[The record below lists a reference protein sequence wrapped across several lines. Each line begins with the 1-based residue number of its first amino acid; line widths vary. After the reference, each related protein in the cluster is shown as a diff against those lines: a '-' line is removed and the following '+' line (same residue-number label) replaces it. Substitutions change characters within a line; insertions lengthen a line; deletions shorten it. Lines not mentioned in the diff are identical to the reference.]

1 VTKFVVLYIL
11 LNMLLV
17 SKFLTLNVHKWI
29 SSNLFSE
36 FKKKEKKETNS
47 SPHDDETNNNLN

>member
-1 VTKFVVLYIL
+1 
-11 LNMLLV
+11 MLLV